1 MLSCLIT
8 LIIKN
13 KETVCRKEGDV
24 VINMS
29 EITPNDLNGIYKE
42 IADIIGVEKTIL
54 LHDSFQGQ
62 QVTFPKK
69 LYSKEYVVRKMREND
84 NDKNETMRGMAFNL
98 GYTES
103 HLRKILK
110 ESQKTNMI

>member
-1 MLSCLIT
+1 MFSCLNT

-13 KETVCRKEGDV
+13 KEIVCTKEGDM

-29 EITPNDLNGIYKE
+29 GITPNDLNGIYKE
-42 IADIIGVEKTIL
+42 LADIIGVEKTIL

-69 LYSKEYVVRKMREND
+69 LYSKEYVVRTLKE
-84 NDKNETMRGMAFNL
+84 NDKNETMRGMAFKL

-110 ESQKTNMI
+110 EGT